1 MRLYYDQ
8 KGGWAGTQA
17 DAKKAFGKDWWE
29 IDVPTSKKELL
40 QFLDWHNCLRD
51 PNNDVH
57 PVILD
62 GAESPRVAGMMKY
75 PDPNSHPQSCSAN
88 HEYRDPNAYD
98 VKDVVLN
105 CDRKHLGMALGAII
119 SRLHDELEEV

>member
-29 IDVPTSKKELL
+29 IDVPTSKAELL
-40 QFLDWHNCLRD
+40 EFLNLHNCLRD
-51 PNNDVH
+51 PNLKEDLSFGPIV
-57 PVILD
+57 VED
-62 GAESPRVAGMMKY
+62 E
-75 PDPNSHPQSCSAN
+75 DQPQSCSAN

-119 SRLHDELEEV
+119 SRLHDELEDV

>member
-8 KGGWAGTQA
+8 KGNWAGTQA

-29 IDVPTSKKELL
+29 IDVPTSKAEMIE
-40 QFLDWHNCLRD
+40 FLDRHNCLRD
-51 PNNDVH
+51 PNLGSGE
-57 PVILD
+57 VILE
-62 GAESPRVAGMMKY
+62 AEQKMIDERNA
-75 PDPNSHPQSCSAN
+75 HPQSCSAN
-88 HEYRDPNAYD
+88 HEYREPNRYD

-105 CDRKHLGMALGAII
+105 CDRKHLGSALAAII

>member
-8 KGGWAGTQA
+8 KGNWAGTQA

-29 IDVPTSKKELL
+29 IDVPTSKAEMIE
-40 QFLDWHNCLRD
+40 FLDRHNCLRD
-51 PNNDVH
+51 PNLEHKSDEEQYWDKLETDV
-57 PVILD
+57 
-62 GAESPRVAGMMKY
+62 K
-75 PDPNSHPQSCSAN
+75 SHPQSCSAN
-88 HEYRDPNAYD
+88 HEYREPNRYD
-98 VKDVVLN
+98 VNDVVLN

>member
-8 KGGWAGTQA
+8 KGNWAGTQA

-29 IDVPTSKKELL
+29 IDVPTSKAEMIE
-40 QFLDWHNCLRD
+40 FLDRHNCLRD
-51 PNNDVH
+51 PNLKHKSDEEQYWDKLETDV
-57 PVILD
+57 
-62 GAESPRVAGMMKY
+62 K
-75 PDPNSHPQSCSAN
+75 SHPQSCSAN

-105 CDRKHLGMALGAII
+105 CDRNHLGSALAAII

>member
-8 KGGWAGTQA
+8 KGNWAGTQA

-29 IDVPTSKKELL
+29 IDVPTSKAEMIE
-40 QFLDWHNCLRD
+40 FLDRHNCLRD
-51 PNNDVH
+51 PN
-57 PVILD
+57 LD
-62 GAESPRVAGMMKY
+62 HKSDEPQPFGDKIRTMMEDK
-75 PDPNSHPQSCSAN
+75 SHPQSCSAN

>member
-8 KGGWAGTQA
+8 KGNWAGTQA

-29 IDVPTSKKELL
+29 IDVPTSKAELL
-40 QFLDWHNCLRD
+40 EFLDRHNCLRD
-51 PNNDVH
+51 PNLKEDLSFGPIV
-57 PVILD
+57 VEDD
-62 GAESPRVAGMMKY
+62 GVEA
-75 PDPNSHPQSCSAN
+75 HPQSCSAN

>member
-8 KGGWAGTQA
+8 KGNWAGTQA

-29 IDVPTSKKELL
+29 IDVPTSKAEMIE
-40 QFLDWHNCLRD
+40 FLDRHNCLRD
-51 PNNDVH
+51 PNLKEDLSFG
-57 PVILD
+57 PIVIEDD
-62 GAESPRVAGMMKY
+62 GVEA
-75 PDPNSHPQSCSAN
+75 HPQSCSAN
-88 HEYRDPNAYD
+88 HEYREPNRYD
-98 VKDVVLN
+98 VNDVVLN